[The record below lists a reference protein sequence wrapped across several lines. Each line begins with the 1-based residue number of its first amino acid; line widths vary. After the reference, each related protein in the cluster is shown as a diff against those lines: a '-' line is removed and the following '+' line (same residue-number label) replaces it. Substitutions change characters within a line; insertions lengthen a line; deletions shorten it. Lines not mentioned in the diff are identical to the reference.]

1 MVLAAGLDGIKRQL
15 DAGEPI
21 NRDTYQLTDEE
32 LAAYGDLRLPATL
45 DEALDDFES
54 DEVAREVFGPAFHA
68 TYLAYKRQE
77 AHEYRSVVTDWETR
91 TYLQRI

>member
-1 MVLAAGLDGIKRQL
+1 MVLAAGLDGVKRQL

-21 NRDTYQLTDEE
+21 NRDTYKLTEEE
-32 LAAYGDLRLPATL
+32 LAKYGNLALPATL
-45 DEALDDFES
+45 DEALDEFET
-54 DEVAREVFGPAFHA
+54 DEVAKDVFGGDFHA